1 MKVLRRLARLLIPFR
16 WQVALAVLLGA
27 LMVASN
33 VGLLGMAAYLISA
46 AALKPLLVTLTL
58 PVYIVRFAG
67 VARAVS
73 RYAERLTGHNLTFR
87 LLARLRAEVYRH
99 LARLAPTQL
108 LAYRSGDLLARL
120 VADVEE
126 LQHLYLGV
134 VGPLLVAVL
143 LCALISGLF
152 ALFSPVLA
160 WTALAFLVAAGVGVP
175 LLAGSLGRDV
185 AGRQLSAR
193 AELNAQLV
201 DGIQGVQD
209 ILAFGQERV
218 FQERIA
224 AQDGALAHTQR
235 RVALVS
241 GVEQGLNELVTS
253 LAMWT
258 VLVLAIPLVEHR
270 AIGGVYLAFLAFVML
285 ASFEAVTPLASALRF
300 LRRTHAAGKRVLD
313 VLDTPPLLNAPLEPR
328 PTAHMMDMAE
338 RSAHRLTFEHV
349 SFVYPGAEDHPV
361 LVDVDLVVPEGGRI
375 AIIGPS
381 GAGKSTL
388 ARLAARLYDPS
399 GGVVRLD
406 GVDIR
411 SLAPS
416 ELRAAI
422 GIVAQD
428 SHIFS
433 TTLRGNLKIARPD
446 ATDAELER
454 TLEHAQLGDF
464 LRRAPGGLGIWVGE
478 QGQRLSAGERQRL
491 AVARALLQDAP
502 LLILDEPTANLD
514 TVTERKLLDTLE
526 RLMQG
531 RTTVLITHRL
541 SRMERMGEI
550 VVLDH
555 GRVVERGTHER
566 LLASDG
572 IYRRMFDTQNSM
584 LAAGEDT
591 EAVNG

>member
-1 MKVLRRLARLLIPFR
+1 MTVFRGLARLLVPFR
-16 WQVALAVLLGA
+16 WQVALAVLLGV

-58 PVYIVRFAG
+58 PMYIVRFAG

-73 RYAERLTGHNLTFR
+73 RYAERLTGHSLTFR
-87 LLARLRAEVYRH
+87 LLARLRAEVYRR
-99 LARLAPTQL
+99 LARLAPAQL

-134 VGPLLVAVL
+134 VGPILVAVL
-143 LCALISGLF
+143 VSALMSGLF

-185 AGRQLSAR
+185 AGRRLSAR

-209 ILAFGQERV
+209 ILAFGQESV

-224 AQDGALAHTQR
+224 AQDGVLAHTQR
-235 RVALVS
+235 RAAFVS

-253 LAMWT
+253 LAMWS
-258 VLVLAIPLVEHR
+258 VLVLAIPLVEHSVV
-270 AIGGVYLAFLAFVML
+270 GGVYLAFLAFVML
-285 ASFEAVTPLASALRF
+285 ASFEAVTPLAPALRF

-313 VLDTPPLLNAPLEPR
+313 VLDTPPLLNTPPQPPPL
-328 PTAHMMDMAE
+328 ASALDVAE
-338 RSAHRLTFEHV
+338 RRAHSLTFEHV
-349 SFVYPGAEDHPV
+349 SFAYPGAEDQPA
-361 LVDVDLVVPEGGRI
+361 LVDVDLVVPDGGQI
-375 AIIGPS
+375 AIVGPS

-411 SLAPS
+411 SLGPCAV
-416 ELRAAI
+416 RAAI
-422 GIVAQD
+422 GVAAQD
-428 SHIFS
+428 AHIFS
-433 TTLRGNLKIARPD
+433 TTVRGNLKIARPD
-446 ATDAELER
+446 AMDAALEQA
-454 TLEHAQLGDF
+454 LEQAQLGDF
-464 LRRAPGGLGIWVGE
+464 LRRAPGGLGTWVGE
-478 QGQRLSAGERQRL
+478 QGQRLSGGERQRL
-491 AVARALLQDAP
+491 AIARAVLQDAP

-514 TVTERKLLDTLE
+514 TMTERKLLDTLE
-526 RLMQG
+526 RLMRG

-541 SRMERMGEI
+541 SRMERMDEI
-550 VVLDH
+550 VVLDR
-555 GRVVERGTHER
+555 GRIVERGTHER

-572 IYRRMFDTQNSM
+572 LYRRMFDTQNSM
-584 LAAGEDT
+584 LVAGEDT
-591 EAVNG
+591 EAGNG